1 MSITMANA
9 LPFWLECIVDKPI
22 IWYTEGGD
30 TGGDGDTGGAG
41 GTGGTN
47 DPNGDNGG
55 DGTDDSTTGDE
66 TRDNAALLA
75 ALQEER
81 AVRKRLEREKKTREA
96 AEADEELKKKDQV
109 TQLETKLT
117 ASTEKLE
124 KLGKMYYKHA
134 LDAAIEREA
143 RALNFIDVSDAIAG
157 VDRAVIIAEQEP
169 DDPAVVVIND
179 ASLKKAVKGLAD
191 KKKHLIRVG
200 TGDGSPT
207 GSSFGGSGS
216 KPTAK
221 MKEEE
226 LKKLYPNL

>member
-1 MSITMANA
+1 MANA

-30 TGGDGDTGGAG
+30 TGGDGNTGGANENSS
-41 GTGGTN
+41 TN
-47 DPNGDNGG
+47 ENDGG
-55 DGTDDSTTGDE
+55 DDSDDTSTQGDE
-66 TRDNAALLA
+66 KRDTAALLA

-96 AEADEELKKKDQV
+96 LEADEELKKKDEV
-109 TQLETKLT
+109 TQLSTKLT
-117 ASTEKLE
+117 ASEEKLQR
-124 KLGKMYYKHA
+124 LGKMYYKHA
-134 LDAAIEREA
+134 LDTAIEREA
-143 RALNFIDVSDAIAG
+143 RNLNFIDVSDAIAG
-157 VDRAVIIAEQEP
+157 VDRSVITAEQEP
-169 DDPAVVVIND
+169 DDPAVVVIDD

-207 GSSFGGSGS
+207 GSSFGGGGG

-221 MKEEE
+221 MKEDE